1 MHNWI
6 TKKGTCAASE
16 VFGKNGGLACFF
28 TVLLEMI
35 REEQVE
41 RR

>member
-6 TKKGTCAASE
+6 TKKGTCASE

-41 RR
+41 